1 MNEIY
6 STAEVADHMGCTE
19 TAIRAQKSRKSDL
32 FIEGQHFIKDNNRT
46 LWTPQGV
53 ALLKDLMRSE
63 NATTPIVASNGNG
76 VAPIVTNDVT
86 PIVTSNGN
94 GVTPS
99 VTTPATQS
107 FTEHLLQPLLDES
120 GRELAKEFYRRL
132 PGVALQHI
140 KRMGS
145 NPTPEEQQ
153 IFTDAAATAV
163 TALRNGNT
171 TSKQL
176 EGGDK
181 PTP

>member
-6 STAEVADHMGCTE
+6 STAEVADHIGCTE

-63 NATTPIVASNGNG
+63 NATPALTKEATPIA
-76 VAPIVTNDVT
+76 
-86 PIVTSNGN
+86 TSNGN
-94 GVTPS
+94 SVTPS
-99 VTTPATQS
+99 VTTIATQS
-107 FTEHLLQPLLDES
+107 FTEDLLQPLLDES
-120 GRELAKEFYRRL
+120 ARELAKEFYRRL
-132 PGVALQHI
+132 PSIALQHI
-140 KRMGS
+140 KRIGS
-145 NPTPEEQQ
+145 NPTPEERQ

-163 TALRNGNT
+163 TALRNGNA

-176 EGGDK
+176 EGGDE